1 MTSKQYSVVVTSVL
15 AAVISAAGTNAR
27 AQCPTTLPQSVINS
41 IQLPEARA
49 AAQSTRLDAAM
60 ISQNGGL
67 PNMIRLAQAQLEA
80 DQATVAEERRNQT
93 YLTQNGMGN
102 DKRAIDGRKVIQMLE
117 DSQRATAAFTEI
129 MECHNRMSGAP
140 SGQSGSALPGASED
154 RIVPGVIPAAEML
167 PGPARTPSSIVPG
180 SRPAGAPAAASSQNG
195 FVSGG
200 SLSPSTTNAW
210 AMSPGD
216 RQAALSHEVRKFRP
230 EPQGVDAK
238 TALDSLSRSMRE
250 KAMANA
256 SPEVAAFWAKQD
268 ALRANGDA
276 NTAAAMAGQARGLA
290 DAKNGSLDAQMK
302 MVNDAVRGWQVPRGY
317 SATAAINAGTIVDP
331 FAASA
336 PIDFKKAVELALGS
350 TGLAW
355 NRTRQIAQVAAAQG
369 GACGGRLQVG
379 DYPVLP
385 DGNLLDTPERI
396 AQFLETCAT
405 SSPVLVV
412 RESGEVEVRK

>member
-1 MTSKQYSVVVTSVL
+1 MTSKQHSVVVASVL

-41 IQLPEARA
+41 IELPEARA

-60 ISQNGGL
+60 MAQNGGL
-67 PNMIRLAQAQLEA
+67 PNMIRLAKAQLEA
-80 DQATVAEERRNQT
+80 DRATVAEERRNQA
-93 YLTQNGMGN
+93 YLAQNGIGN
-102 DKRAIDGRKVIQMLE
+102 DKRAIDGRTVIQMLE
-117 DSQRATAAFTEI
+117 DSQRATSAFIEM
-129 MECHNRMSGAP
+129 MECHNRSGAP
-140 SGQSGSALPGASED
+140 GVQSGSSLPGANEG
-154 RIVPGVIPAAEML
+154 RIVPGGIPAAAEML

-180 SRPAGAPAAASSQNG
+180 SRQAGEPAASSQNG

-210 AMSPGD
+210 AMAPGE

-230 EPQGVDAK
+230 EQPGADLK
-238 TALDSLSRSMRE
+238 TAFDSLSRSMRE

-256 SPEVAAFWAKQD
+256 TPEVAAFWAKQD
-268 ALRANGDA
+268 AVRANGDA

-290 DAKNGSLDAQMK
+290 EAKNGSLNAQMK
-302 MVNDAVRGWQVPRGY
+302 MVNDAVKGWQVPRGY

-331 FAASA
+331 FATSA
-336 PIDFKKAVELALGS
+336 PVDFKKAVELAIGS
-350 TGLAW
+350 SGLAW
-355 NRTRQIAQVAAAQG
+355 NRTRQIAQVAAAES

-396 AQFLETCAT
+396 AQFLETCAA

-412 RESGEVEVRK
+412 RESGEVEVRR

>member
-1 MTSKQYSVVVTSVL
+1 MTSKQHSVVVASVL

-60 ISQNGGL
+60 IAQNGGL
-67 PNMIRLAQAQLEA
+67 SNMVRLAKAQLEA
-80 DQATVAEERRNQT
+80 DRATVAEERRNQT

-102 DKRAIDGRKVIQMLE
+102 DKRALDGRMVIQMLE
-117 DSQRATAAFTEI
+117 DSQRATSAFIEI
-129 MECHNRMSGAP
+129 MECNNRMNGVP
-140 SGQSGSALPGASED
+140 GGQTGSARPGANED
-154 RIVPGVIPAAEML
+154 RIVPGAIPAAAEML

-180 SRPAGAPAAASSQNG
+180 SRPAGAPAAPSSQNG
-195 FVSGG
+195 FGSGG
-200 SLSPSTTNAW
+200 SVSPSTTNAW

-216 RQAALSHEVRKFRP
+216 RQAALSHEVRRFRP
-230 EPQGVDAK
+230 GPQGADAK

-250 KAMANA
+250 KAMAKA

-302 MVNDAVRGWQVPRGY
+302 MVNDAVKGWQVPRGY
-317 SATAAINAGTIVDP
+317 SATAINAGAIVDP

-355 NRTRQIAQVAAAQG
+355 NRTRQIAQMGTAQG

-396 AQFLETCAT
+396 AQFLETCAA

>member
-140 SGQSGSALPGASED
+140 TGQSGSALPGASED
-154 RIVPGVIPAAEML
+154 RIAPGVIPAAEML

-238 TALDSLSRSMRE
+238 TALDSLSRSMRQ

-317 SATAAINAGTIVDP
+317 SAAAAINAGTIVDP

-355 NRTRQIAQVAAAQG
+355 NRTRQIAQVAEG